1 MYHFDLM
8 LIWRSIIL
16 CNVYRDKK
24 MIRDVVYVESIM
36 YNKNML
42 TFFVKDFNEVCVKE
56 VWLPLKRKAIVTVNT
71 SF

>member
-1 MYHFDLM
+1 MY
-8 LIWRSIIL
+8 
-16 CNVYRDKK
+16 K
-24 MIRDVVYVESIM
+24 
-36 YNKNML
+36 KNML